1 MKELKIFRIKKL
13 YQEIDVDLSFDQNT
27 LILLGENGSCKTT
40 ILKMIYYTLSQQW
53 KHLIK
58 LEFERIEV
66 GIDNEIIG
74 ITKKDLLDFLEDEER
89 ESSLNSLTRRIYL
102 SAHKGRS
109 LEMRYNMNTL
119 KKEQHVNQRNKFKN
133 IKKLKDFLGG
143 INVVYLPTFRRI
155 EQELEAIYGE
165 VDDLRKRF
173 LGFEKNEQNHKHK
186 ELVKFGMQ
194 DVDDAIQGALLE
206 LKEYSRSSL
215 NKLTLE
221 YLRDVV
227 GKDYTTVDTKL
238 IKTIDDET
246 IQKIMNRVDD
256 DILSKKLKETLLH
269 ALKDI
274 RDSDKLEDYEKV
286 VCHYFLK
293 LYNVFDEISIKETKI
308 KKFANVCNKYLEN
321 KYMYY
326 DNLNYDFKINLKERN
341 RVVELSNLSSGEKQ
355 IVSIFSLLYLT
366 NEKNY
371 MVLIDEPELS
381 LSVKWQRFFLEDI
394 KNSISCKGLIAVT
407 HSPFIFDNSLDRFAH
422 GIGEFV

>member
-1 MKELKIFRIKKL
+1 
-13 YQEIDVDLSFDQNT
+13 
-27 LILLGENGSCKTT
+27 
-40 ILKMIYYTLSQQW
+40 
-53 KHLIK
+53 
-58 LEFERIEV
+58 
-66 GIDNEIIG
+66 
-74 ITKKDLLDFLEDEER
+74 
-89 ESSLNSLTRRIYL
+89 
-102 SAHKGRS
+102 
-109 LEMRYNMNTL
+109 
-119 KKEQHVNQRNKFKN
+119 
-133 IKKLKDFLGG
+133 
-143 INVVYLPTFRRI
+143 
-155 EQELEAIYGE
+155 
-165 VDDLRKRF
+165 
-173 LGFEKNEQNHKHK
+173 
-186 ELVKFGMQ
+186 MQ

-326 DNLNYDFKINLKERN
+326 DNLN
-341 RVVELSNLSSGEKQ
+341 
-355 IVSIFSLLYLT
+355 
-366 NEKNY
+366 
-371 MVLIDEPELS
+371 
-381 LSVKWQRFFLEDI
+381 
-394 KNSISCKGLIAVT
+394 
-407 HSPFIFDNSLDRFAH
+407 
-422 GIGEFV
+422 